1 MKVVFNLDK
10 MKPVEIF
17 TSIDSYDGDLSPKEE
32 ALQILKN
39 LKDGIDFLESHNKN
53 YTKEQYYIITILQG
67 IIKQMEISE

>member
-1 MKVVFNLDK
+1 MKVVFDLDK

-39 LKDGIDFLESHNKN
+39 LKDGIDFLGNVNFSVF
-53 YTKEQYYIITILQG
+53 
-67 IIKQMEISE
+67 S